1 MSFDNITDVPGVKV
15 GHVEDP
21 KALTGCSVIITEEG
35 AVCGVDVRGAA
46 PGTRET
52 DLLDP
57 VNMVNKVHGICLSGG
72 SAFGLDASSGVMRYL
87 EEQGIGLDVSVA
99 KVPIVPS
106 AILFDLA
113 VGDASVRPDA
123 DMGYVA
129 AKKAARGI
137 FKQGNVGAGCGATVG
152 KIMGFEQCMK
162 GGLGSAAITLDNGL
176 TVGAMVA
183 VNSLGEVR
191 DPKTG
196 ECLASAI
203 HPETGELVDS
213 EEFMLSQVESF
224 GRVGQNTTIGAIAVN
239 AKLTKSEA
247 TKVSQI
253 AHNAIGRT
261 IYPAHTMFDG
271 DTIFTL
277 ANGDRQFSL
286 DVIGSL
292 ATQVLEKAIIRA
304 IKEAESI
311 NGIKAYE

>member
-123 DMGYVA
+123 DMGVCSCE
-129 AKKAARGI
+129 KAARGI